1 MKAKKKVV
9 ERPEATERVLKERR
23 QSCPPPNCASTTEGF
38 RKMSCPNKFA
48 FGANGEHERAR
59 DLVPPQTQ
67 RVLGAHSKI
76 ELITVMSLLFIDSIG
91 NSAKK
96 LSVFEPGNR
105 PDLNAV
111 SRRTK

>member
-23 QSCPPPNCASTTEGF
+23 GGQDTKAARLQIALPPLKASG
-38 RKMSCPNKFA
+38 KKSCPNKFA

-67 RVLGAHSKI
+67 RVLGARS
-76 ELITVMSLLFIDSIG
+76 SLPRSHPEIP
-91 NSAKK
+91 A
-96 LSVFEPGNR
+96 
-105 PDLNAV
+105 
-111 SRRTK
+111 